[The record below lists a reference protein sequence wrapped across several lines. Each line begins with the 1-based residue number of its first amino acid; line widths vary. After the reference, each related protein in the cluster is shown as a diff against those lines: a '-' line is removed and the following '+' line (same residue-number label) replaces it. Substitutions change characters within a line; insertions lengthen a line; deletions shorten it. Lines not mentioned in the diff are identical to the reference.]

1 MSLFFR
7 DAEARQKV
15 DDGLC
20 FDFELAGQ
28 LVDSN
33 LIGVGH
39 AFRSGHLL
47 LGIRLVVFFGNFA
60 AFISRLR
67 IHVRLAGSFG
77 RQLGRDFIIGGRFR
91 R

>member
-1 MSLFFR
+1 MSLLLR

-28 LVDSN
+28 LVNSN
-33 LIGVGH
+33 LISVGH

-47 LGIRLVVFFGNFA
+47 L
-60 AFISRLR
+60 
-67 IHVRLAGSFG
+67 
-77 RQLGRDFIIGGRFR
+77 
-91 R
+91 